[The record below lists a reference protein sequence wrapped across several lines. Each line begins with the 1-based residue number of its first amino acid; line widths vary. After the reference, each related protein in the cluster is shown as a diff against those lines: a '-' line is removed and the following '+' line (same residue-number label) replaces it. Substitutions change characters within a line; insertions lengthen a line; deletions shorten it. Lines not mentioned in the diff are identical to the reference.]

1 MANEHNL
8 KPVRSKSEARER
20 GRNGGIKSGA
30 TRRRKAA
37 LRDTMNRL
45 LTMQVE
51 VDGLSD
57 ILRADGGESTYEEVI
72 TMAMIQQ
79 AMLGD
84 VKAYQ
89 AIMKTV
95 GQTDKSAEDLEEQKS
110 RTDRAKRA
118 RDQEVGDT
126 DSQDDNIQSFL
137 KAMRPTA
144 EIDSLVE
151 TNDQNFGEQ
160 LCDRRW
166 IYPIGKDDCLY
177 YWLSNLVTRNVL
189 W

>member
-1 MANEHNL
+1 MANEQNL
-8 KPVRSKSEARER
+8 IPYGKGNRSESEEREMRSR
-20 GRNGGIKSGA
+20 GGKRSGE

-51 VDGLSD
+51 VEGLSD
-57 ILRADGGESTYEEVI
+57 ILRSDGGESTYEEVI
-72 TMAMIQQ
+72 AMAMIQQ
-79 AMLGD
+79 ASLGD

-89 AIMKTV
+89 AIMKTI
-95 GQTDKSAEDLEEQKS
+95 GQTERSEADLEEQKI

-118 RDQEVGDT
+118 RDQEVGDA

-144 EIDSLVE
+144 EDLQGLFEEDEENAEAEEE
-151 TNDQNFGEQ
+151 TGE
-160 LCDRRW
+160 
-166 IYPIGKDDCLY
+166 
-177 YWLSNLVTRNVL
+177 V
-189 W
+189 

>member
-1 MANEHNL
+1 MANEQNL
-8 KPVRSKSEARER
+8 IPYGKGNRSESEEREMRSR
-20 GRNGGIKSGA
+20 GGKKSGE

-57 ILRADGGESTYEEVI
+57 ILRSDGDEEVI
-72 TMAMIQQ
+72 AMAMIQM
-79 AMLGD
+79 ALLGD

-95 GQTDKSAEDLEEQKS
+95 GQTEMSEADLEEQKI

-118 RDQEVGDT
+118 RDQELGDT
-126 DSQDDNIQSFL
+126 DNQDENIRDFL
-137 KAMRPTA
+137 KAMRPTQEDLDNLFDDEEEEEEDA
-144 EIDSLVE
+144 EAEEE
-151 TNDQNFGEQ
+151 TGE
-160 LCDRRW
+160 
-166 IYPIGKDDCLY
+166 
-177 YWLSNLVTRNVL
+177 V
-189 W
+189 

>member
-1 MANEHNL
+1 MAGYENIRDANDNRT
-8 KPVRSKSEARER
+8 PVERRELAKKA
-20 GRNGGIKSGA
+20 GQASGKA
-30 TRRRKAA
+30 RRRKAA

-57 ILRADGGESTYEEVI
+57 ILRSDGGESTYEEVI
-72 TMAMIQQ
+72 AMAMIQQ
-79 AMLGD
+79 ASLGD

-95 GQTDKSAEDLEEQKS
+95 GQTEMSEADLEEQRI

-126 DSQDDNIQSFL
+126 DDQDENIRDFL
-137 KAMRPTA
+137 KAMRPTQEDLDNLFADEVEEEEDA
-144 EIDSLVE
+144 EGTEEASEV
-151 TNDQNFGEQ
+151 
-160 LCDRRW
+160 
-166 IYPIGKDDCLY
+166 
-177 YWLSNLVTRNVL
+177 
-189 W
+189 

>member
-8 KPVRSKSEARER
+8 KPVRSKREARER

-37 LRDTMNRL
+37 LRDTMNKL
-45 LTMQVE
+45 LTMKVE

-57 ILRADGGESTYEEVI
+57 ILRSDGGESTYEEVI
-72 TMAMIQQ
+72 AMAMIQQ
-79 AMLGD
+79 ASLGD

-95 GQTDKSAEDLEEQKS
+95 GQTEMSEADLEEQKI

-118 RDQEVGDT
+118 RDQEIGDT
-126 DSQDDNIQSFL
+126 DNQDENIRDFL
-137 KAMRPTA
+137 KAMRPTQEDLDNLFDDEEEEEEDA
-144 EIDSLVE
+144 EAEEE
-151 TNDQNFGEQ
+151 TGE
-160 LCDRRW
+160 
-166 IYPIGKDDCLY
+166 
-177 YWLSNLVTRNVL
+177 V
-189 W
+189 

>member
-1 MANEHNL
+1 MANEQNL
-8 KPVRSKSEARER
+8 IPYGKGNRSESEEREMRSR
-20 GRNGGIKSGA
+20 GGKRSGE

-57 ILRADGGESTYEEVI
+57 ILRSDGGESTYEEVI
-72 TMAMIQQ
+72 AMAMIQQ
-79 AMLGD
+79 ASLGD

-95 GQTDKSAEDLEEQKS
+95 GQTERSEADLEEQKI

-118 RDQEVGDT
+118 RDQEIGDT
-126 DSQDDNIQSFL
+126 DNRDENIRDFL
-137 KAMRPTA
+137 KAMRPTQEDLDNLFADEVEEEEDA
-144 EIDSLVE
+144 EGTEEASEV
-151 TNDQNFGEQ
+151 
-160 LCDRRW
+160 
-166 IYPIGKDDCLY
+166 
-177 YWLSNLVTRNVL
+177 
-189 W
+189 